1 MTTTDIEQAA
11 HGPIDFL
18 LLEFPTD
25 ERQGAAADAMVDL
38 LEAGTVR
45 LLDLVVVRKFADGAL
60 EVLDLDALAGE
71 VSFARFAGA
80 RSGLLGP
87 EDIAEAG
94 EALEHGSTAALI
106 VFENSWAAPF
116 VAAVRAGGGEV
127 VASMR
132 IPAADVMDA
141 LDALESTES
150 E

>member
-1 MTTTDIEQAA
+1 MTTTDTERA

-18 LLEFPTD
+18 LLEFPSAD
-25 ERQGAAADAMVDL
+25 RQSEAADAMFELVDN
-38 LEAGTVR
+38 GTVR
-45 LLDLVVVRKFADGAL
+45 LLDLVVVRKFADGGV
-60 EVLDLDALAGE
+60 EVLDLDTLAGE
-71 VSFARFAGA
+71 VSFTRFSGA

-87 EDIAEAG
+87 EDIAQASEAI
-94 EALEHGSTAALI
+94 EHGSLAALI

-116 VAAVRAGGGEV
+116 VAAVRRGGGDV
-127 VASMR
+127 IASMR